1 MAIDLRTNIGKLLQL
16 WMYCHTLK
24 LILVICLHVS
34 TYFITFERNFDCLIS
49 LMDKIYLHVFA
60 ILKLQFLLLLKISSF
75 IAKQLKNEHAEK
87 HLLIRN

>member
-60 ILKLQFLLLLKISSF
+60 ILKLQF